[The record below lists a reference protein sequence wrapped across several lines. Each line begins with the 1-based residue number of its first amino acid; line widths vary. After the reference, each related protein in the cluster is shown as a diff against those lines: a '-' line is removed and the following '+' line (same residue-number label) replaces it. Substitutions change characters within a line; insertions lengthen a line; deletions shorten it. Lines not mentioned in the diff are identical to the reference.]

1 MGLGIPALPV
11 MDAMGNDIA
20 IETIVLT
27 YEGFE
32 IDASVKEPVET

>member
-1 MGLGIPALPV
+1 MAEYPGVYVEDSAAL
-11 MDAMGNDIA
+11 AA

-32 IDASVKEPVET
+32 IDANIKEPVET